1 MNSPIRRLAL
11 FLLAIFGLLVLDL
24 TYVQVVAGP
33 GYRDDVRNPRLAA
46 SRSSRERGPII
57 SREGIVLAESVNDP
71 DSAQSFLRL
80 YPEDDLYAHVVGY
93 SSLLFADSGLEEAR
107 DTGLRSDRDLTISG
121 LIDAFLGRET
131 GAKGIRLT
139 ISNPVQ
145 QAAQRELAGQ
155 AGAIV
160 AIEPTTGEILAMY
173 SSPSFSPADLLGE
186 FSGPGDALTAN
197 ETHPLTN
204 RAIEMT
210 FAPGSS
216 FKVITA
222 AAALESGLANPDTSF
237 INVLELELPGSTAV
251 IRNADRDR
259 CGEGESVD
267 LAGAFRRS
275 CNTIF
280 GQLGIDLGLEVIG
293 EIAADFGFNRVLPFE
308 LTTVES
314 SFPVD
319 PLVGDPAA
327 TAQSAI
333 GQRDVRAT
341 PLQMAM
347 VAAAVANRGLVM
359 QPYVIS
365 EEFDRELNILEQFQP
380 VEVRRAVSPGTAAT
394 LSRMMED
401 VVSFGT
407 GRRAAIEGVAVGGK
421 TGTAEV
427 PGQPPHAWF
436 IGYARSEERQI
447 AVAVVI
453 ENGGNAGE
461 DATGGAVAAP
471 MAREVM
477 RTWLESTN

>member
-173 SSPSFSPADLLGE
+173 SSPSFNPADLLGE
-186 FSGPGDALTAN
+186 FPGPGDALTAN

-251 IRNADRDR
+251 IRNADRGR
-259 CGEGESVD
+259 CGEGENVD
-267 LAGAFRRS
+267 LADAFRRS

-280 GQLGIDLGLEVIG
+280 GQLGIDLGPEVIG
-293 EIAADFGFNRVLPFE
+293 EIAAAFGFSRV
-308 LTTVES
+308 
-314 SFPVD
+314 
-319 PLVGDPAA
+319 
-327 TAQSAI
+327 
-333 GQRDVRAT
+333 
-341 PLQMAM
+341 
-347 VAAAVANRGLVM
+347 
-359 QPYVIS
+359 
-365 EEFDRELNILEQFQP
+365 
-380 VEVRRAVSPGTAAT
+380 
-394 LSRMMED
+394 
-401 VVSFGT
+401 
-407 GRRAAIEGVAVGGK
+407 
-421 TGTAEV
+421 
-427 PGQPPHAWF
+427 
-436 IGYARSEERQI
+436 
-447 AVAVVI
+447 
-453 ENGGNAGE
+453 
-461 DATGGAVAAP
+461 
-471 MAREVM
+471 
-477 RTWLESTN
+477 